1 MKNYMQPRPKRKAK
15 PCPPDLFSWA
25 SDTEHLTSPAVRAL
39 VRRTGY
45 SPALARAIAEL
56 AGFSVEGRG

>member
-1 MKNYMQPRPKRKAK
+1 MKTSTTRRRRRKAH
-15 PCPPDLFSWA
+15 PGSPDLFSWA
-25 SDTEHLTSPAVRAL
+25 SDAEHLTSPAVRAL

-56 AGFSVEGRG
+56 AGFSVEGQG

>member
-1 MKNYMQPRPKRKAK
+1 MKNSKRSRSKRNAK
-15 PCPPDLFSWA
+15 PCLPDLFSWA
-25 SDTEHLTSPAVRAL
+25 SDTEHLTSPAVREL